1 MTRIARRAAVLALG
15 VLGAACGPAGDA
27 TPPVATVSSPAE
39 TDIWVAELL
48 DSGRRLRVGVPVNAT
63 DRPGYDNQPFFL
75 LDGTG
80 FLYTSI
86 DADGQADVWRHE
98 FERGRSFRVTRTAES
113 EFSPTPHA
121 DGTITVVRVEPDGR
135 QRLWRFDGE
144 GTNPTLVLE
153 HVEPVGYQAWVDA
166 HRVALFVLGE
176 PPTLASAD
184 VRSGETRPLLSS
196 IGRSLHAVPGRGT
209 VSVVHKASEDDWR
222 IVEVDLADG
231 EVTTLAP
238 MLRPAEDYAWL
249 PDGQLIMGRGAKLYL
264 RSPGDDREWRE
275 LADFSTHG
283 ILQITRIAVSPASNR
298 IAFVVQ
304 H

>member
-1 MTRIARRAAVLALG
+1 MKRVRIALFVAFAALA
-15 VLGAACGPAGDA
+15 AACAPADDA
-27 TPPVATVSSPAE
+27 VAPVATVSTPAE

-63 DRPGYDNQPFFL
+63 DRPGYDNQPYFL
-75 LDGTG
+75 PDGSG

-86 DADGQADVWRHE
+86 DAEGQADVWRHE
-98 FERGRSFRVTRTAES
+98 FDRGRSFRVTRTVES

-121 DGTITVVRVEPDGR
+121 DGTITVVRVEADGR
-135 QRLWRFDGE
+135 QRLWRFDADGA
-144 GTNPTLVLE
+144 NPSLVLE

-176 PPTLASAD
+176 PPTLASVD
-184 VRSGETRPLLSS
+184 VRTGETRPLLSS
-196 IGRSLHAVPGRGT
+196 IGRSLHAVPGRGS

-222 IVEVDLADG
+222 IVEVDLEDG
-231 EVTTLAP
+231 EVTMLAP

-249 PDGQLIMGRGAKLYL
+249 PDGQLIMGRGSKLYL